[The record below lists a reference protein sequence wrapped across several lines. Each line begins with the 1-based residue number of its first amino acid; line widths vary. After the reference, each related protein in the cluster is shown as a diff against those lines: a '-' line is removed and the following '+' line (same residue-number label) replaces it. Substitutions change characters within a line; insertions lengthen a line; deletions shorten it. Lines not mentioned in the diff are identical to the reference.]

1 MVEFQISS
9 KITVGADSRVYEGSE
24 AELQAF
30 SRVESTDEIT
40 IDRNGEQG
48 HA

>member
-1 MVEFQISS
+1 MVEFQISL

-30 SRVESTDEIT
+30 SRVELTCDAS
-40 IDRNGEQG
+40 QLMKLQ
-48 HA
+48 